1 MKNLPLVVKMFYAQ
15 NTTPDFFNDNPILSL
30 EAAIN
35 FFLSYNHHEGPS
47 APFLGVDSAIMIEV

>member
-1 MKNLPLVVKMFYAQ
+1 MFYAQ